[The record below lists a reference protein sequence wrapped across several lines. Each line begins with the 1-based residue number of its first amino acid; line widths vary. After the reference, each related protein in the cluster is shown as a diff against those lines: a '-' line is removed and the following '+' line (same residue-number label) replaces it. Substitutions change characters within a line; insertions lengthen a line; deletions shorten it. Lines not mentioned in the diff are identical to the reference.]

1 MLDISTTIKLFFLR
15 LFETEKQDKESFF
28 RSSLT
33 LLSTI
38 VVLILIN
45 FVIYLI
51 YPDNS
56 EAIKIEA
63 KEIIN
68 AYNYETWVWPQPV
81 EQIQAIVSIISIPIL
96 IFCNIKIFSSKAFN
110 RISTSDVMYYLNVT
124 LWFSF
129 MVMLFYL
136 ALKFE
141 DPNSLWREYWTP
153 YKTWLNQE
161 VRIFFKTITSELR
174 FLITLIIFP
183 LITYFIFNGIPKKY
197 NKFINFILYSLILFF
212 LLSMFL
218 LSIFNRDNY
227 IGFIENLNTVLYAVS
242 QVQQGRTML
251 VDFTAQYGLYPH
263 FLYPLFKLIN
273 VNVVSFSITMSSL
286 TVISYGLILFGLRK
300 IISNNLVIFFS
311 FFAIIYFGYFIL
323 FYSGGFDLRY
333 SINPI
338 RMLFP
343 ALILFSVFS
352 YIVNPKKLLY
362 LIIIFISSLSVL
374 WNFESGAICF
384 LSFYIYVL
392 YEKLADN
399 NLKSYALAFI
409 KHTII
414 SASILTFTFL
424 IFSLVMYLQSNSFPD
439 WNLFFKYQNLYS
451 ITGFGSLPMPIF
463 HAWNLVFL
471 VYLYGIYIG
480 LSSILTNNKNVSDSA
495 AFFVAI
501 LGFGISIYFINR
513 SHDSNLFPVF
523 YPCFILLA
531 IYLNKLLENSGRAN
545 LFRIKNFL
553 SVSVI
558 SFVLVTIF
566 IQMLQP
572 TRLINKVA
580 DRIPDIINN
589 KLNNQ
594 YLTDGVALINLNA
607 NPKDKII
614 ILAEEDSVLY
624 LKTNTS
630 SPLRR
635 SAVNSP
641 IQSDHDKLLQLLT
654 INISDKVFISGN
666 FWKTGTIP
674 DSRYAPVK
682 KILDEHYY
690 LDDWFGGWRM
700 FVPKKYES
708 ITQLDINIT
717 ASYSQFCPTNSQNCK
732 RAVKNF
738 LPIENFPTNTKFI
751 KVDFNLSKP
760 IVLQSIM
767 LHIVSDAH
775 YAGTLTSLDI
785 PELTNIGILDKS
797 NKQFINTN
805 TRSKQLEYKANK
817 KFSVLIPD
825 STYHMKNCEPFI
837 IELIYNDN
845 KKLKVR
851 ASCRKLDQ

>member
-110 RISTSDVMYYLNVT
+110 RISTNDVMYYLNVA

-136 ALKFE
+136 AFKFE

-311 FFAIIYFGYFIL
+311 FLAIIYFGYFIL

-424 IFSLVMYLQSNSFPD
+424 IFSLVIYLQSNSFPD
-439 WNLFFKYQNLYS
+439 WNLFFKFLNLYS
-451 ITGFGSLPMPIF
+451 MTGFSSMPLPIF

-471 VYLYGIYIG
+471 VYLYGIYIS
-480 LSSILTNNKNVSDSA
+480 LSSILTNKKNVLDSA

-501 LGFGISIYFINR
+501 FGLGISSYYINR
-513 SHDSNLFPVF
+513 SHDFNLITVSF
-523 YPCFILLA
+523 PCFILIA
-531 IYLNKLLENSGRAN
+531 IYLNKLLETSGKAN

-566 IQMLQP
+566 VQMLQP
-572 TRLINKVA
+572 TRLINIVA
-580 DRIPDIINN
+580 ERTQQVFTNNLNN
-589 KLNNQ
+589 KFMTNGIEIIKSNTMLNE
-594 YLTDGVALINLNA
+594 
-607 NPKDKII
+607 KIF
-614 ILAEEDSVLY
+614 ILFADQTVGWVGGPESILY
-624 LKTNTS
+624 LETKTS
-630 SPLRR
+630 SPILIP
-635 SAVNSP
+635 S
-641 IQSDHDKLLQLLT
+641 SDELILKSDWNILNESLT
-654 INISDKVFISGN
+654 NNKIHKVFID
-666 FWKTGTIP
+666 FTGQ
-674 DSRYAPVK
+674 K
-682 KILDEHYY
+682 KEHPLMKIIHNNYY
-690 LDDWFGGWRM
+690 LDTSIGEWRM
-700 FVPKKYES
+700 YLPLKFES
-708 ITQLDINIT
+708 
-717 ASYSQFCPTNSQNCK
+717 S
-732 RAVKNF
+732 
-738 LPIENFPTNTKFI
+738 
-751 KVDFNLSKP
+751 VDL
-760 IVLQSIM
+760 
-767 LHIVSDAH
+767 
-775 YAGTLTSLDI
+775 
-785 PELTNIGILDKS
+785 
-797 NKQFINTN
+797 NK
-805 TRSKQLEYKANK
+805 
-817 KFSVLIPD
+817 
-825 STYHMKNCEPFI
+825 
-837 IELIYNDN
+837 
-845 KKLKVR
+845 
-851 ASCRKLDQ
+851 

>member
-110 RISTSDVMYYLNVT
+110 RISTNDVMYYLNVA

-136 ALKFE
+136 AFKFE

-311 FFAIIYFGYFIL
+311 FLAIIYFGYFIL

-424 IFSLVMYLQSNSFPD
+424 IFSLVIYLQSNSFPD
-439 WNLFFKYQNLYS
+439 WNLFFKFLNLYS
-451 ITGFGSLPMPIF
+451 MTGFSSMPLPIF

-471 VYLYGIYIG
+471 VYLYGIYIS
-480 LSSILTNNKNVSDSA
+480 LSSILTNNKNVLDSA

-501 LGFGISIYFINR
+501 FGLGISSYYINR
-513 SHDSNLFPVF
+513 SHDFNLITVSF
-523 YPCFILLA
+523 PCFILIA
-531 IYLNKLLENSGRAN
+531 IYLNKLLETSGKAN

-566 IQMLQP
+566 VQMLQP
-572 TRLINKVA
+572 TRLINIVA
-580 DRIPDIINN
+580 ERTQQVFTNNLNN
-589 KLNNQ
+589 KFMTNGIEIIKSNTMLNE
-594 YLTDGVALINLNA
+594 
-607 NPKDKII
+607 KIF
-614 ILAEEDSVLY
+614 ILFADQTVGWVGGPESILY
-624 LKTNTS
+624 LETKTS
-630 SPLRR
+630 SPILIP
-635 SAVNSP
+635 S
-641 IQSDHDKLLQLLT
+641 SDELILKSDWNILNESLT
-654 INISDKVFISGN
+654 NNKIHKVFID
-666 FWKTGTIP
+666 FTGQ
-674 DSRYAPVK
+674 K
-682 KILDEHYY
+682 KEHPLMKIIHNNYY
-690 LDDWFGGWRM
+690 LDTSIGEWRM
-700 FVPKKYES
+700 YLPLKFES
-708 ITQLDINIT
+708 
-717 ASYSQFCPTNSQNCK
+717 S
-732 RAVKNF
+732 
-738 LPIENFPTNTKFI
+738 
-751 KVDFNLSKP
+751 VDL
-760 IVLQSIM
+760 
-767 LHIVSDAH
+767 
-775 YAGTLTSLDI
+775 
-785 PELTNIGILDKS
+785 
-797 NKQFINTN
+797 NK
-805 TRSKQLEYKANK
+805 
-817 KFSVLIPD
+817 
-825 STYHMKNCEPFI
+825 
-837 IELIYNDN
+837 
-845 KKLKVR
+845 
-851 ASCRKLDQ
+851 